1 MAEPVSSSDS
11 PRSTSAMRWRH
22 LMEKETLC
30 TICKRGIRH
39 GSRQQAWPIGRYI
52 VTCSRIYIY
61 VNVYCGC
68 RNPGHLEKVFLLHAP
83 ILSLNEAFLGIGAR
97 ALVARQTECF
107 NLVSTLEQF
116 FFFSNIIALF
126 INRRFFGFS
135 FFFFDSAQFFTK
147 FSMT

>member
-97 ALVARQTECF
+97 ALVARQTKCF
-107 NLVSTLEQF
+107 DSGAIFFFLEHYSTLYKSSILWIF
-116 FFFSNIIALF
+116 FFFFLTVLNFLQNS
-126 INRRFFGFS
+126 R
-135 FFFFDSAQFFTK
+135 
-147 FSMT
+147 

>member
-68 RNPGHLEKVFLLHAP
+68 RNPGHLEKVLLLHAP

-116 FFFSNIIALF
+116 FFFLEHYSTLYKSSILWI
-126 INRRFFGFS
+126 
-135 FFFFDSAQFFTK
+135 FFFFF
-147 FSMT
+147 

>member
-107 NLVSTLEQF
+107 NLVSTLEEF
-116 FFFSNIIALF
+116 FFFLEHYSTLYKSSILWI
-126 INRRFFGFS
+126 
-135 FFFFDSAQFFTK
+135 FFFFLFLTVLNFLQNSR
-147 FSMT
+147 